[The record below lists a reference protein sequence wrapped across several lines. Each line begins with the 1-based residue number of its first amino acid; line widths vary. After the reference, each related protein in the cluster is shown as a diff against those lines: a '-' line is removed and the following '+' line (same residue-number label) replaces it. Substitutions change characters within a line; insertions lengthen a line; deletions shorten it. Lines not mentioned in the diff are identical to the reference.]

1 MYLQDHGAT
10 VQAAADPNLDAFRAQ
25 HGVPPTALSC
35 HTAIV
40 EGYVIEGH
48 VPVPAI
54 LRLLKDRPDAIGLA
68 LPGMPSDS
76 PGMGGNEATWNAQ
89 PVALI
94 RRDGGLVPFD
104 YP

>member
-1 MYLQDHGAT
+1 MYLQNNGAT
-10 VQAAADPNLDAFRAQ
+10 VQAMSDPNLDTFRAQ
-25 HGVPPTALSC
+25 RGVPPAALSC

-54 LRLLKDRPDAIGLA
+54 LRLLADRPDAVGIA
-68 LPGMPSDS
+68 LPGMPQDS

-89 PVALI
+89 PVSLI
-94 RRDGGLVPFD
+94 THEGELVPFD
-104 YP
+104 Y